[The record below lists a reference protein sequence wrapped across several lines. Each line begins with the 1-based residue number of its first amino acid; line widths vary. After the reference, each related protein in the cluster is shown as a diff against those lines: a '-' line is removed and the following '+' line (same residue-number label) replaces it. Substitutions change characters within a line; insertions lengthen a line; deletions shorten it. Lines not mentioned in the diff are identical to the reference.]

1 MCDKSPSGRFYIPST
16 RKVVSRKDAVYY
28 KDHPGCKHEPVGRT
42 KLMPTAV
49 ENNEQTCL
57 SIDLQPNQKKAKPE
71 AMITAKDAH
80 PEAICTGKRLG
91 E

>member
-1 MCDKSPSGRFYIPST
+1 
-16 RKVVSRKDAVYY
+16 
-28 KDHPGCKHEPVGRT
+28 
-42 KLMPTAV
+42 MPTAV

-71 AMITAKDAH
+71 AMITAKDAL